1 MLICCSV
8 ASVCHCVGVLSRVVL
23 WCCVVVVLCCCSG
36 VLHCPDVVLVVVMLF
51 MSVFDLYVC
60 YEFVVVCC
68 CLRACDVG
76 VLCFFLLLCCFPKC
90 QCALLSHV
98 LCDSSCV
105 FSVCV
110 CFACAC

>member
-1 MLICCSV
+1 MSCCVESFRGVCVSCCCVILVVWFVYCFCCSV

-60 YEFVVVCC
+60 WNV
-68 CLRACDVG
+68 
-76 VLCFFLLLCCFPKC
+76 
-90 QCALLSHV
+90 
-98 LCDSSCV
+98 
-105 FSVCV
+105 
-110 CFACAC
+110 